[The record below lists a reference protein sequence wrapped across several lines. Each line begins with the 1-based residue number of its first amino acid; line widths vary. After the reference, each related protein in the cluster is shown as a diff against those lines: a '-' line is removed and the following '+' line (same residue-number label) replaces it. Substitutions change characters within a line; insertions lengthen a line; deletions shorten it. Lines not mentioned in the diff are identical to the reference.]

1 MKQWFERYRSLIV
14 SIAIAVVVCLA
25 VPSALPALSEAAQG
39 MLALGG
45 ATLAGEPISSL
56 FLSFLVYG
64 FIGWFYESTF
74 CAMANQGHFANSGF
88 LLGPCCPIYGVG
100 ALVCWLLLRNIE
112 NTFVLFVLAAVVCSV
127 IEYTVGV
134 VLEKTTHAKFW
145 DYSDKP
151 FNINGRVCLYGAVL
165 FGAGCVLVCRVI
177 EPALLYAFGCAP
189 DGVVLGVALVLLVV
203 LIADFVTS
211 LASWRRLSSTLEAAR
226 SDMAEHVNDS
236 LSSLSDKML
245 DKVPEQAVEGAAA
258 IQEGAHGFNERV
270 IAATDSA
277 ADAVREKAEAA
288 GEAAGAAVDSVQ
300 EKVSD
305 AAAAAGAAV
314 DTIQEKVAGA
324 AGSAGEAAGAAV
336 DAVQEKVSGA
346 VEAVGA
352 AAGAAAGSATDAVR
366 GKLAEA
372 GEAAGASAGQLREKV
387 KVSVE
392 KLQTPR
398 FKAERAR
405 KPHGARFSI
414 KGRSGGKSGL
424 RSARWADREA
434 RKPEPPKFVVA
445 GAEKLELVGERI
457 KLTLG
462 KRDVR
467 FFNAFPNLRMERYED
482 TIRETGLK
490 ERVRELF
497 GKKGGEP
504 AAGAGG
510 DGCASP
516 SVGSEDAGS
525 SASSSDFE
533 GSGGTED

>member
-134 VLEKTTHAKFW
+134 ILEKTTHAKFW

-203 LIADFVTS
+203 LIVDFATS

-258 IQEGAHGFNERV
+258 VQEGAHGFNERV

-277 ADAVREKAEAA
+277 SDAVREKAETA
-288 GEAAGAAVDSVQ
+288 GEAMGSAVDSVQ
-300 EKVSD
+300 EKVS
-305 AAAAAGAAV
+305 GV
-314 DTIQEKVAGA
+314 VGA
-324 AGSAGEAAGAAV
+324 AGEGA
-336 DAVQEKVSGA
+336 D
-346 VEAVGA
+346 
-352 AAGAAAGSATDAVR
+352 
-366 GKLAEA
+366 
-372 GEAAGASAGQLREKV
+372 QLREKV

-398 FKAERAR
+398 FKAQRAR
-405 KPHGARFSI
+405 KPHEARFSI
-414 KGRSGGKSGL
+414 KERSGGKPRL

-434 RKPEPPKFVVA
+434 RKPELPRFVVA

-467 FFNAFPNLRMERYED
+467 FFNAFPNLRMSRYED
-482 TIRETGLK
+482 TIRETGLR
-490 ERVRELF
+490 ERVHELF
-497 GKKGGEP
+497 GKKGGES
-504 AAGAGG
+504 AAGAGD
-510 DGCASP
+510 DGAVP
-516 SVGSEDAGS
+516 AAGSEDDGS

>member
-127 IEYTVGV
+127 IEYVVGV

-203 LIADFVTS
+203 LIADSVTS

-270 IAATDSA
+270 IAATDSV
-277 ADAVREKAEAA
+277 ADAVREKA
-288 GEAAGAAVDSVQ
+288 
-300 EKVSD
+300 
-305 AAAAAGAAV
+305 
-314 DTIQEKVAGA
+314 
-324 AGSAGEAAGAAV
+324 EAAGAAV
-336 DAVQEKVSGA
+336 DAVQEKVSGV
-346 VEAVGA
+346 VE

-372 GEAAGASAGQLREKV
+372 GEAAGEGADQLREKV

-405 KPHGARFSI
+405 KPRGARFSI
-414 KGRSGGKSGL
+414 KERSGGRTGF
-424 RSARWADREA
+424 RAARRAEAEA
-434 RKPEPPKFVVA
+434 RKPEPPRFVVT
-445 GAEKLELVGERI
+445 GAEKLELAGERI

-504 AAGAGG
+504 AAGAGDDGVVPAAGSDAGAG
-510 DGCASP
+510 DDSASP

-533 GSGGTED
+533 GSGGTSD